1 MRAVEGKE
9 EEEGNEMM
17 MPDLKLRL
25 TGKKS
30 RSREEVMREEEKQ
43 MMADDGN

>member
-1 MRAVEGKE
+1 MKRRKREKE

-17 MPDLKLRL
+17 PDLKLRL
-25 TGKKS
+25 TAEKS

-43 MMADDGN
+43 MMATIL